1 MKTYI
6 IGLLAMSTFI
16 VSCQKEQVKIPD
28 LLENQVKVAE
38 GTLSDGKQV
47 TLYSPDS
54 LITGYNPIFI
64 KITQNGKAVLPETL
78 TLATLMDMGTMQH
91 SSPSLGPVLISGTT
105 YYEAG
110 AVLTMP
116 SATKAWSLILKVG
129 GEELIFK
136 VNVKQAETK
145 TAATFT
151 TEGGD
156 KYVLALYPY
165 KNFKVGMN
173 DFSLI
178 VFKKET
184 AMKFVPVTGLNVE
197 FYPYMTSMDHGSP
210 NNVNPKDAGNG
221 FYNGK
226 VNFTMSGDWRFHFKI
241 KSGTDVLFDDA
252 ALDIV
257 F

>member
-6 IGLLAMSTFI
+6 ICLLAMSALI
-16 VSCQKEQVKIPD
+16 ASCKKEQRATPDFFKNQIKI
-28 LLENQVKVAE
+28 AE
-38 GTLSDGKQV
+38 ATLTDGKLV

-54 LITGYNPIFI
+54 LTTGYNPIFI
-64 KITQNGKAVLPETL
+64 KITQNGNTVSPESV

-91 SSPSLGPVLISGTT
+91 SSPSIDPTLVSGAG

-116 SATKAWSLILKVG
+116 SQSKEWSLILKTG
-129 GEELIFK
+129 IEEIVFK

-151 TEGGD
+151 TAGGD

-165 KNFKVGMN
+165 KKFKVGMN
-173 DFSLI
+173 DFSLLI
-178 VFKKET
+178 FKKET
-184 AMKFVPVTGLNVE
+184 AMKFIPATGLTVT
-197 FYPYMTSMDHGSP
+197 FYPYMTSMDHGSA
-210 NNVNPKDAGNG
+210 NNINPKDSGNG

-241 KSGTDVLFDDA
+241 TSGTDLLFDDA
-252 ALDIV
+252 TLDIV